1 MIANIAFIFRSLV
14 MVLFIDR
21 FIELRMEVSATQ
33 LCGNMHK
40 LNRTKRRLYE
50 HLCVDIF
57 LWKVLT
63 LVKHFPTHR
72 GVHVQSIKIRTTHWI
87 LGKDLSSGQ
96 RCPPFHT
103 TGPKRFVCVV
113 IFVLSAYFLYLWPS
127 SGCRSSDK
135 GEGGGGGGDWS
146 HKKFFSALRASVWS
160 INKDPGSWIRHC
172 NLHR

>member
-1 MIANIAFIFRSLV
+1 

-21 FIELRMEVSATQ
+21 FIELRMEVRAIQ
-33 LCGNMHK
+33 HCGNMHK

-72 GVHVQSIKIRTTHWI
+72 GVHVQSLKIRTTHWI

-96 RCPPFHT
+96 HCAPFCT
-103 TGPKRFVCVV
+103 TGTKRFVCVMINCFLFSV
-113 IFVLSAYFLYLWPS
+113 LIFST
-127 SGCRSSDK
+127 
-135 GEGGGGGGDWS
+135 
-146 HKKFFSALRASVWS
+146 
-160 INKDPGSWIRHC
+160 
-172 NLHR
+172 